1 MKKVL
6 AIAVLLLAMAS
17 CGVGTYS
24 VASGKSEQASVS
36 FVAQTTYPITVTV
49 DGTAY
54 EVNTVKLK
62 DWRTDRRIKQ
72 TAKNTIKMEPGKHE
86 IIVTSDGNEVLKDVV
101 FVSNNERKIIEL

>member
-1 MKKVL
+1 MKKIL
-6 AIAVLLLAMAS
+6 AIAAFLLMMTS

-24 VASGKSEQASVS
+24 VESGKSEQASVS
-36 FVAQTTYPITVTV
+36 FVAQTTYPVTVTI

-72 TAKNTIKMEPGKHE
+72 TAKNTIKLTPGKHE
-86 IIVTSDGNEVLKDVV
+86 IVVTSDDKELFKDTI
-101 FVSNNERKIIEL
+101 FLSNNESKIIEL

>member
-1 MKKVL
+1 M
-6 AIAVLLLAMAS
+6 MTS

-24 VASGKSEQASVS
+24 VESGKSEQASVS
-36 FVAQTTYPITVTV
+36 FVAQTTYPVTVTI

-72 TAKNTIKMEPGKHE
+72 TAKNTIKIEPGKHE
-86 IIVTSDGNEVLKDVV
+86 IIVTADGKELLKDII
-101 FVSNNERKIIEL
+101 FVSNNESKVIEL